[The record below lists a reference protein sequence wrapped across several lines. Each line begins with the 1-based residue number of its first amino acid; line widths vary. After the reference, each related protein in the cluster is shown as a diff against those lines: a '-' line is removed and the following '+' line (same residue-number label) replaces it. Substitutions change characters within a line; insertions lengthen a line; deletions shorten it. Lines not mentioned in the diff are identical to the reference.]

1 MELTTPRGLLSSDIT
16 AGDVKR
22 IELMVKNNGS
32 AELKD
37 IALSASKPVD
47 WEVTFDPAKIVKL
60 GAGQSTNVVATVKA
74 SKKAL
79 PGDYVTKMEA
89 KTPEVNATVD
99 FRISVK
105 TPMIWGWVGVF
116 IIVVVLGGVYYL
128 FRKYGRR

>member
-1 MELTTPRGLLSSDIT
+1 M
-16 AGDVKR
+16 
-22 IELMVKNNGS
+22 
-32 AELKD
+32 
-37 IALSASKPVD
+37 D

-89 KTPEVNATVD
+89 KTPEVNATAD